1 MAAIFVLSPM
11 AFVPITPMVARPT
24 AMASPSVTMAAT
36 DWKKPAMSVFLALAL
51 TFSPMDAAEAG
62 RSGGR
67 VGGRAPSMS
76 SRPAARPSSGA
87 TARPAMRTSA
97 PAPAPVQRTTNVYMA
112 PMGGGMYGG
121 GMYGG
126 GMMGGGNGMGLY
138 LGLSVAESFMREQ
151 QRQQYLQQ
159 QLRTQRELG
168 QDQAAIQQLQN
179 ELAQQ
184 NLKVDAMKQQ
194 GAETNTGA
202 ATEKDIEAL
211 KLRLQLMEQEKEIA
225 QLKALSAPAAAPALV
240 AN

>member
-1 MAAIFVLSPM
+1 MLSPV

-24 AMASPSVTMAAT
+24 AMTSPSVTMAAT

-76 SRPAARPSSGA
+76 SRPASRPSSGA
-87 TARPAMRTSA
+87 SARPAMRTSA
-97 PAPAPVQRTTNVYMA
+97 PAPAPMQRTTNVYMGS

-151 QRQQYLQQ
+151 QRQTYLQQ

-168 QDQAAIQQLQN
+168 QDQAAIQQLQS
-179 ELAQQ
+179 ELASQ

-211 KLRLQLMEQEKEIA
+211 KLRLQMMEMEKEIA
-225 QLKALSAPAAAPALV
+225 QLKAPAAAAAAPALV

>member
-1 MAAIFVLSPM
+1 M
-11 AFVPITPMVARPT
+11 
-24 AMASPSVTMAAT
+24 
-36 DWKKPAMSVFLALAL
+36 
-51 TFSPMDAAEAG
+51 
-62 RSGGR
+62 
-67 VGGRAPSMS
+67 
-76 SRPAARPSSGA
+76 
-87 TARPAMRTSA
+87 
-97 PAPAPVQRTTNVYMA
+97 
-112 PMGGGMYGG
+112 
-121 GMYGG
+121 GG
-126 GMMGGGNGMGLY
+126 GMMGGGDGMGLY

-168 QDQAAIQQLQN
+168 QDQAATEQLQN

-225 QLKALSAPAAAPALV
+225 QLSV
-240 AN
+240 AESFM

>member
-1 MAAIFVLSPM
+1 M
-11 AFVPITPMVARPT
+11 
-24 AMASPSVTMAAT
+24 
-36 DWKKPAMSVFLALAL
+36 
-51 TFSPMDAAEAG
+51 
-62 RSGGR
+62 
-67 VGGRAPSMS
+67 
-76 SRPAARPSSGA
+76 
-87 TARPAMRTSA
+87 
-97 PAPAPVQRTTNVYMA
+97 
-112 PMGGGMYGG
+112 
-121 GMYGG
+121 
-126 GMMGGGNGMGLY
+126 GGNGMGLY
-138 LGLSVAESFMREQ
+138 LGLSVAESFL
-151 QRQQYLQQ
+151 RQQYLQQ

-225 QLKALSAPAAAPALV
+225 QLKALIAPAAAPALV

>member
-1 MAAIFVLSPM
+1 
-11 AFVPITPMVARPT
+11 
-24 AMASPSVTMAAT
+24 
-36 DWKKPAMSVFLALAL
+36 
-51 TFSPMDAAEAG
+51 MDADGNEVFRHTTG
-62 RSGGR
+62 RFFCTNEDCSKFGDHWTSSTVHPILSGTKI
-67 VGGRAPSMS
+67 VT
-76 SRPAARPSSGA
+76 AAMFI
-87 TARPAMRTSA
+87 TAVVETIPGT
-97 PAPAPVQRTTNVYMA
+97 PPK
-112 PMGGGMYGG
+112 
-121 GMYGG
+121 
-126 GMMGGGNGMGLY
+126 
-138 LGLSVAESFMREQ
+138 
-151 QRQQYLQQ
+151 

>member
-1 MAAIFVLSPM
+1 MIAAIVSAM
-11 AFVPITPMVARPT
+11 AFAPTMPMVTRPS
-24 AMASPSVTMAAT
+24 AMASSPSIMMAT

-76 SRPAARPSSGA
+76 SRPASRPSSGA
-87 TARPAMRTSA
+87 SARPAMRTSA
-97 PAPAPVQRTTNVYMA
+97 PAPAPMQRTTNVYMGS

>member
-1 MAAIFVLSPM
+1 MLSPV

-24 AMASPSVTMAAT
+24 AMTSPSVTMAAT

-87 TARPAMRTSA
+87 SARPAMRTSA
-97 PAPAPVQRTTNVYMA
+97 PAPAPMQRTTNVYMGS